1 MKTQTNHPSPTF
13 DYEQK
18 AIAEGYQYIAGADEA
33 GRGPLAG
40 PVVAAAVILPH
51 TISGD
56 WVNLIHDSK
65 EMKESDRE
73 ACFDQIKKH
82 ATAFAIVEVSAKEI
96 DEVNILQASLLG
108 MKRSVEQLSTSAH
121 YLLVDGKQYPPT
133 TIPGEAII
141 KGDQKSLSISA
152 ASILA
157 KVTRDRIMYNL
168 HNDYPQYGWKFHKGY
183 PTKYHRIAIRIFG
196 SSPLHRMSFNG
207 VKNIKSITPIQEF
220 HDQYIKLQSLN
231 TKQELKDYQ
240 ESLIFSR
247 LQLSDE
253 EYFYLNQSA
262 KYKYDELI
270 LIEKSKKSSTKIIG
284 DTFEDVAAEYLQEK
298 GYRIVNRNYH
308 TEGGEIDIVAETDNL
323 LVFVEVKA
331 RRTKNFGTPHE
342 AVSKSKINKII
353 TATVQYLYEMESNSE
368 KDIRY
373 DVISIYAGRGIQPE
387 ITHIEDAFRS
397 DDMIS

>member
-51 TISGD
+51 TISGN
-56 WVNLIHDSK
+56 WVNLIRDSK

-73 ACFDQIKKH
+73 ICFDQIKKH
-82 ATAFAIVEVSAKEI
+82 ATAYAIVEVSAKEI
-96 DEVNILQASLLG
+96 DEVNILQASLVG
-108 MKRSVEQLSTSAH
+108 MKRSAEQLSTSAN

-157 KVTRDRIMYNL
+157 KVTRDRIMYKL
-168 HNDYPQYGWKFHKGY
+168 HNDYPHYGWKFHKGY

-207 VKNIKSITPIQEF
+207 VKNIESITPIQEF

-231 TKQELKDYQ
+231 TKQKLKKYQ
-240 ESLIFSR
+240 ESLINSR

-262 KYKYDELI
+262 KYKYNELTV
-270 LIEKSKKSSTKIIG
+270 IEKSSKSSTKIIG
-284 DTFEDVAAEYLQEK
+284 DTFEDVAAHYLKGK

-308 TEGGEIDIVAETDNL
+308 AEGGELDIVAEIDNL

-331 RRTKNFGTPHE
+331 RKGKQFGAGHE
-342 AVSKSKINKII
+342 AVSKSKMKKLIA
-353 TATVQYLYEMESNSE
+353 ATEQYLYELQPNSE
-368 KDIRY
+368 KDIRF
-373 DVISIYAGRGIQPE
+373 DVISIYGRTGTHPD
-387 ITHIEDAFRS
+387 ITHIEDAFRM
-397 DDMIS
+397 DDLY